1 MRQGPSERPRTP
13 VATPQ
18 KALIDLTGASGVVY
32 RFERI
37 DDLEQLPAIAGNFVY
52 VRGEGRAAT
61 VICAGVDETLR
72 RAGERLAEARLR
84 HGAEGVYIRRN
95 VSRRT
100 RAQEHADIVGRHQP
114 VMILAAELDGPVLA
128 KSVPTPE

>member
-1 MRQGPSERPRTP
+1 MRQGTSDRPRVPAPAPAKTF
-13 VATPQ
+13 
-18 KALIDLTGASGVVY
+18 IDLTGASGAVY

-52 VRGEGRAAT
+52 VQGQGRAVS

-72 RAGERLAEARLR
+72 RAGDRLAEVRLR
-84 HGAEGVYIRRN
+84 HGAESLYVRRN

-100 RAQEHADIVGRHQP
+100 RAQEHADIVDHHRP
-114 VMILAAELDGPVLA
+114 VVVLAAELDLPVSA
-128 KSVPTPE
+128 RPRSAVE